1 MNYKSLRKNI
11 GKPIRLLTTQSNATL
26 PWSEWFIRSVN
37 RRGKSVQIENPATG
51 YRLNFGPAEI
61 YGFNEA
67 LCALDLRIGLQ
78 FDCPNVC
85 FVN

>member
-1 MNYKSLRKNI
+1 MAERTV
-11 GKPIRLLTTQSNATL
+11 LLDEGGAAAHPVVFGTPSCPRA
-26 PWSEWFIRSVN
+26 
-37 RRGKSVQIENPATG
+37 RRGKCVQIENPATG